1 MKKLALP
8 ALILIVAA
16 LAVYFFNREE
26 PSSPAT
32 SIAPAAR
39 DAVQAEDGGRS
50 GEGLPEGDDVFARAF
65 ESRASGVPVE
75 GEGSVTRIL
84 GDDVD
89 GSRHQRFI
97 VRLKS
102 GQTILIAHNIDLAPR
117 VENLRAGDSVVFRGV
132 YEWNRN
138 GGTVHWTHRDPEGRH
153 RAGWIRHRGRMVQ

>member
-1 MKKLALP
+1 MKKPALLALV
-8 ALILIVAA
+8 LIIVA
-16 LAVYFFNREE
+16 LVVYFAGRDGT
-26 PSSPAT
+26 SSPAT

-39 DAVQAEDGGRS
+39 DTQHAEDAGRS
-50 GEGLPEGDDVFARAF
+50 GEGPRANDDALGQAF
-65 ESRASGVPVE
+65 ESRAGGVQVE

-97 VRLKS
+97 VRLTS

-117 VENLRAGDSVVFRGV
+117 VPDLEEGDTVSFCGV

-153 RAGWIRHRGRMVQ
+153 RAGWIRHRGTIVQ